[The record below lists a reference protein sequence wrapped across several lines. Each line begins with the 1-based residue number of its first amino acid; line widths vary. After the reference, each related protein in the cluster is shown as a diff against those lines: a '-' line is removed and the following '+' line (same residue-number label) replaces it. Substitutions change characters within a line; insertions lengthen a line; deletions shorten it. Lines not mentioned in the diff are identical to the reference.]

1 MRMSPS
7 PLLALLAPTL
17 ALAQPPE
24 RLDLQPASTS
34 GQDYWFWVA
43 LLVIAAAVFAWVA
56 VRLSR
61 KRRGPP
67 QGPGARG
74 HSRPARTL

>member
-1 MRMSPS
+1 MSPS
-7 PLLALLAPTL
+7 PLFALLAPTL
-17 ALAQPPE
+17 ALAQAPDE
-24 RLDLQPASTS
+24 RLDLQPASAS
-34 GQDYWFWVA
+34 GQNYWFWVA

-67 QGPGARG
+67 RGPGARG